1 MSAGSFEK
9 TNFGWQLQQLQQQA
23 GEWLELQFS
32 QFNLP
37 EVSWPSRSMDWSW
50 LPPVSW
56 ALFWIAL
63 GALLSWLA
71 LRLLRLWPELGSAFP
86 SLLGNSAAPKAT
98 PLEGQLT
105 PAAWQQRASEFQR
118 IGNYREA
125 CRSLYMAMLQRLH
138 DTGTAQNLPS
148 RTDGEYLQLLR
159 LTPAGEPY
167 EILLLTHERLCFG
180 TAEPALEDF
189 RRCQQAY
196 RQISQEAKLK

>member
-1 MSAGSFEK
+1 MSAGAFEK
-9 TNFGWQLQQLQQQA
+9 SNFGWQLQQLQQQA

-37 EVSWPSRSMDWSW
+37 EVSWPSLPADWSW

-56 ALFWIAL
+56 ALFWITL
-63 GALLSWLA
+63 GLLLSWLA
-71 LRLLRLWPELGSAFP
+71 LRLLRLWPEICSAFP
-86 SLLGNSAAPKAT
+86 SLLGNSAVAKAT

-118 IGNYREA
+118 QGNYREA
-125 CRSLYMAMLQRLH
+125 CRALYMAMLQRLH
-138 DTGTAQNLPS
+138 DTGTAVNQPS
-148 RTDGEYLQLLR
+148 RTDGEYRQLLGPIR
-159 LTPAGEPY
+159 AGEPY

-180 TAEPALEDF
+180 TSEPTPEDF

-196 RQISQEAKLK
+196 RQISLEAKLK